1 MTPYLGFKSMLKFE
15 VSVSMRPR
23 CQRSRCFARS
33 RHVLGGL
40 GPANRIGHEH
50 NPVFSPLFAKEFV
63 DAENK
68 VHILSNGILAVP
80 SHLYDNFFFEKTES
94 A

>member
-1 MTPYLGFKSMLKFE
+1 
-15 VSVSMRPR
+15 
-23 CQRSRCFARS
+23 
-33 RHVLGGL
+33 L